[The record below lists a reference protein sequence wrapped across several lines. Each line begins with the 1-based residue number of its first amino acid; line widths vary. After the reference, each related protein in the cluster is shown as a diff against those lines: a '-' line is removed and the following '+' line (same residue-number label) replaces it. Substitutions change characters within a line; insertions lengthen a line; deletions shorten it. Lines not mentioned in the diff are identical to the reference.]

1 VGNSSNRPAFRWLRG
16 YALDPAV
23 SLSFGSYR
31 FNELTYQVRWEQ
43 LETRTRAAGAPS
55 VPTGEYLEI
64 IDLDP
69 ASGLVYE
76 PVDLN
81 DPAVLVQDGLEPNVG
96 NPQFHQQMVYA
107 VMMTT
112 IANFEQALG
121 RRLMWSER
129 FVPDPGRAR
138 KRGKAV
144 ALIPQF
150 VRRLRVYPHALRQG
164 NAFYDPE
171 RKALLFGYFQSKPA
185 STKLQLPGQT
195 VFTCLSHDII
205 AHETTHAILD
215 GVHRRYIDGA
225 HPDTLAFHEAFSD
238 LVALLQHFTFPEVL
252 RGQIAQTRGDLQQQN
267 LLGQLAME
275 FGQATGSYGSLR
287 DALGQ
292 YDKQGHWHLK
302 QPDPSD
308 YQNQIEPHARGG
320 LLVAAIFE
328 AFVTVYQ
335 SRVERIRRI
344 ATGGSG
350 ILPSGAI
357 HPDLV
362 EELASA
368 AARTAAEALRIC
380 IRALDYCPPMDLT
393 FGDYLRAIIT
403 ADSDLVSID
412 DKGYRVAFVEAF
424 RRRGISA
431 AGVPSMALEDL
442 AYPRHPLGKDNA
454 TSEAIA
460 EFLREF
466 AGKVGYLTDREQIF
480 NQTQRF
486 IDGHREDRYSG
497 LHDLIDKL
505 IAGGAS
511 AKFQKIT
518 GLMFPKDR
526 KTCEKQ
532 GIEWGYLSDKLA
544 SYAVGNIALARR
556 SAPDGRILNHV
567 IVTLAQKRGVTFIK
581 DDGEKWRIHKTK
593 WFVPRDDGT
602 VPGNP
607 GECMT
612 FRGGCTLIFD
622 LDDLTLLYAISKP
635 LDDEK
640 RMLLQFDYTNGSLS
654 SAPAM
659 YFGSDSLQAAVGP
672 FAMMHTHV
680 PGEGDCHGC

>member
-1 VGNSSNRPAFRWLRG
+1 MGNSGNRPAFRWLRG

-43 LETRTRAAGAPS
+43 LESRTRAASAPS

-129 FVPDPGRAR
+129 FIPDPATAR
-138 KRGKAV
+138 RRGKAI
-144 ALIPQF
+144 ALKPEF

-185 STKLQLPGQT
+185 TPKLQLPGQT

-275 FGQATGSYGSLR
+275 FGQATGNYGSLR

-292 YDKQGHWHLK
+292 YDKQGNWHLK

-362 EELASA
+362 EELAAA
-368 AARTAAEALRIC
+368 AARTAGEALRIC

-431 AGVPSMALEDL
+431 VGVPSMALEDL

-454 TSEAIA
+454 TSAAIA

-466 AGKVGYLTDREQIF
+466 AGQVGYLTDREQIF

-497 LHDLIDKL
+497 LHDLIDNL

-518 GLMFPKDR
+518 GLMFPKDP
-526 KTCEKQ
+526 KTCDKQ

-544 SYAVGNIALARR
+544 SYAVGNISLARR

-567 IVTLAQKRGVTFIK
+567 IVTLAQKRGVTFAAGR
-581 DDGEKWRIHKTK
+581 DGKWHIDKKK
-593 WFVPRDDGT
+593 WFVPQDDGS

-607 GECMT
+607 DECIV

-654 SAPAM
+654 AAPAM
-659 YFGSDSLQAAVGP
+659 YFGNDSLQAAVGP

-680 PGEGDCHGC
+680 PGEGGCHGC

>member
-1 VGNSSNRPAFRWLRG
+1 MGNSGNRPAYRWLRG
-16 YALDPAV
+16 YALDPGV

-31 FNELTYQVRWEQ
+31 FNELTYQVRWEP
-43 LETRTRAAGAPS
+43 LESRSRAVNAPS
-55 VPTGEYLEI
+55 VPAGEYIEI

-81 DPAVLVQDGLEPNVG
+81 DPALLVQDGLEPNVG

-129 FVPDPGRAR
+129 LVPDDSRNR
-138 KRGKAV
+138 KRGEG
-144 ALIPQF
+144 IPLKPAF

-171 RKALLFGYFQSKPA
+171 RKALLFGYFQSRPA
-185 STKLQLPGQT
+185 SPQLQLPGQT

-215 GVHRRYIDGA
+215 GIHRRYIDGM

-252 RGQIAQTRGDLQQQN
+252 RGQIARTRGDLQQQN

-292 YDKQGHWHLK
+292 YDDHGQWQLK

-308 YQNQIEPHARGG
+308 YHTLLEPHARGG

-362 EELASA
+362 EELSAA
-368 AARTAAEALRIC
+368 AARTASEALRIC

-431 AGVPSMALEDL
+431 AGVPSMAIEDL
-442 AYPRHPLGKDNA
+442 AYPRHPLGKNNA
-454 TSEAIA
+454 TSAAIA
-460 EFLREF
+460 QFLREF
-466 AGKVGYLTDREQIF
+466 AGKVGYLTDREEIF
-480 NQTQRF
+480 NATQRF
-486 IDGHREDRYSG
+486 IDGHRADRDPG
-497 LHDLIDKL
+497 LHNLIDSL
-505 IAGGAS
+505 IAGNAS
-511 AKFQKIT
+511 RKFQKIT
-518 GLMFPKDR
+518 GLMFPKD
-526 KTCEKQ
+526 KKNCNSK
-532 GIEWGYLSDKLA
+532 GIEWGYLSNRLA

-567 IVTLAQKRGVTFIK
+567 IVTLAQKRGVHFRRDSDNQLK
-581 DDGEKWRIHKTK
+581 FNNPE
-593 WFVPRDDGT
+593 WFVPQDDGK
-602 VPGNP
+602 VPGYP
-607 GECMT
+607 GDCMQ

-640 RMLLQFDYTNGSLS
+640 RMVAQFQYTNGSLS

-659 YFGSDSLQAAVGP
+659 YFGNDSLQAAVGP

-680 PGEGDCHGC
+680 PGEGSCHGC

>member
-1 VGNSSNRPAFRWLRG
+1 MGNPGTPPACRWLRG
-16 YALDPAV
+16 YALDPGV

-43 LETRTRAAGAPS
+43 LETRTKAAGAPS
-55 VPTGEYLEI
+55 VPTGEYVEI
-64 IDLDP
+64 IDIDP
-69 ASGLVYE
+69 ASGVVYE
-76 PVDLN
+76 PVNLN

-121 RRLMWSER
+121 RKLMWSANL
-129 FVPDPGRAR
+129 VADPGSAR
-138 KRGKAV
+138 RRRNG
-144 ALIPQF
+144 IPLKPSF
-150 VRRLRVYPHALRQG
+150 VQRLRVYPHALRQG

-171 RKALLFGYFQSKPA
+171 RKALLFGYFQSRPA
-185 STKLQLPGQT
+185 SRQLQLPGST

-215 GVHRRYIDGA
+215 GIHRRYIDGT

-238 LVALLQHFTFPEVL
+238 LVALLQHFSFPEVL
-252 RGQIAQTRGDLQQQN
+252 RGQIAQTRGDLEQQN
-267 LLGQLAME
+267 LLSQLAME

-292 YDKQGHWHLK
+292 YDTDGHWQLK

-308 YQNQIEPHARGG
+308 YETQLEPHARGG

-335 SRVERIRRI
+335 CRVERIRRI

-350 ILPSGAI
+350 ILPAGAI

-362 EELASA
+362 EELAAA
-368 AARTAAEALRIC
+368 AARTASEVLRIC
-380 IRALDYCPPMDLT
+380 VRALDYCPPMDLT

-403 ADSDLVSID
+403 ADMDLVSID

-431 AGVPSMALEDL
+431 PGVPSMALEDL
-442 AYPRHPLGKDNA
+442 AWPRHPLGTDQDITTK
-454 TSEAIA
+454 IA

-466 AGKVGYLTDREQIF
+466 AAKVGYLTKREEIF
-480 NQTQRF
+480 NETQRF
-486 IDGHREDRYSG
+486 IDGHRKDKNVG
-497 LHDLIDKL
+497 LHRLIEEL
-505 IAGGAS
+505 IQS
-511 AKFQKIT
+511 PLSRKFQKIT
-518 GLMFPKDR
+518 GLMFPENQQA
-526 KTCEKQ
+526 CEAK
-532 GIEWGYLSDKLA
+532 GIEWGYLSERLA

-556 SAPDGRILNHV
+556 SSPDGRILNHV
-567 IVTLAQKRGVTFIK
+567 IVTLAQKRGVAFRQSR
-581 DDGEKWRIHKTK
+581 DGQWSIAKKH
-593 WFVPRDDGT
+593 WFVPQDDGA
-602 VPGNP
+602 VPAGVSDYIQ
-607 GECMT
+607 

-622 LDDLTLLYAISKP
+622 LDDLSLLYAINKP

-640 RMLLQFDYTNGSLS
+640 RMLQQFEYTNGSLS
-654 SAPAM
+654 AAPAM
-659 YFGSDSLQAAVGP
+659 YFGNDSLQAAVGP